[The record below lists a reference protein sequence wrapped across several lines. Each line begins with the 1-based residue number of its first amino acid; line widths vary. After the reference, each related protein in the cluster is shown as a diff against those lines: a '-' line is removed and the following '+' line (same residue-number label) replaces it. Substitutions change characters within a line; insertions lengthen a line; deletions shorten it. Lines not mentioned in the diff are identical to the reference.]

1 MNVERHGSVLVVAL
15 VGGMAVFHAWGLS
28 LGTLSR
34 MGPGMFPFILGLVL
48 LIIAVALYY
57 FPDNDGTSVSQE
69 PMSRSERGRKLKSFI
84 LVSLSVISFVIVGG
98 LFGMAPA
105 VFVTGFFASV
115 SHHENDV
122 MTSML
127 LASALMVVCVVLF
140 HSVLRISIP
149 ILTVPW

>member
-1 MNVERHGSVLVVAL
+1 MNAERHGSVLIVAL
-15 VGGMAVFHAWGLS
+15 IGGVALFHALS
-28 LGTLSR
+28 LPLGTLNQ
-34 MGPGMFPFILGLVL
+34 MGPGMFPFILGIIL

-57 FPDNDGTSVSQE
+57 FPDNDGTQVAQE
-69 PMSRSERGRKLKSFI
+69 PASRAERGRKLRSFV
-84 LVSLSVISFVIVGG
+84 LVSLSVISFVIVGE

-105 VFVTGFFASV
+105 VFVTIFFASV
-115 SHHENDV
+115 SHHENGV

-140 HSVLRISIP
+140 HSVLGISIP